1 MKNTAVNQIDSTK
14 AQGQDCAPEPSGGG
28 HGSMELSD
36 VAGNEREVSQPFSRE
51 RIGEVLPAYRRFDQR
66 YAMFDRPYWD
76 PQIKPLKV
84 FYDGFRMDK
93 ANIKGGGHSQ
103 ESFALRN
110 AGWHVSLVASQA
122 GDYAGHVDP
131 FNWGRKGSSKK
142 TEINDPAKMAH
153 RIKRAAML
161 LGASRVGI
169 AKVDMRWVYSQRFR
183 RNTLQSEAIEIP
195 QEFKY
200 AIVIITEMDYETV
213 HTYPSALGGAA
224 SGLGYSK
231 EAFVSTSLAQ
241 FISNL
246 GYQAIA
252 SMNDTALGIP
262 MAIDAGLGQLGRNGI
277 LITPWFGPR
286 VRISKVFTDIPLS
299 IDRPLDFG
307 VSRFCEVCKKCV
319 DDCPSRAISGDAP
332 TAEGP
337 TKSNNGGVVKW
348 YVNAEK
354 CFEFWARNGSECGN
368 CIRVCPWN
376 KDFSHRLHR
385 MTFHVIKNVPALN
398 RAIVF
403 MDDLFGYGK
412 RMSPEKWWDKQIGD

>member
-1 MKNTAVNQIDSTK
+1 MWPGMSEKSASHSAGK
-14 AQGQDCAPEPSGGG
+14 
-28 HGSMELSD
+28 GS
-36 VAGNEREVSQPFSRE
+36 VRCCPPIA
-51 RIGEVLPAYRRFDQR
+51 
-66 YAMFDRPYWD
+66 
-76 PQIKPLKV
+76 KPLKV

-142 TEINDPAKMAH
+142 IEINDPAKMAH
-153 RIKRAAML
+153 RVKRAAML

-169 AKVDMRWVYSQRFR
+169 AKADMRWVYSHRFR

-299 IDRPLDFG
+299 IDRPLEFG